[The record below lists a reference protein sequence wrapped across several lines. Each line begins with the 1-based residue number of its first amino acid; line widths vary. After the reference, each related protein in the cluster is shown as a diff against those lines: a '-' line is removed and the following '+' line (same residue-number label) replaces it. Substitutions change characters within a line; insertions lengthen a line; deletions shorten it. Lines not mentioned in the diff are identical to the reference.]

1 MSLKEESQRHLKL
14 LGARAEAIADA
25 YTTGRGLVDDVTT
38 SPEIVDELVQ
48 RRVANRSTLDGQ
60 ARLSSHLVSHLDA
73 AMNTVRIRQYG
84 FDIGSVVDSIRE
96 STNQYLKFRAINSAD
111 AQTFLD
117 MAESSARALSETLEE
132 EATELWSL
140 IQGEFSVVDSLE
152 AKITLNKARLDRTGR
167 LISALESL
175 NLVEIVDL
183 GMADRRLRP
192 LFTVHIPSA
201 VESSR
206 QNLGAAL
213 IKLSQMLFRFEQIE
227 SRTGLLKGYLR
238 HLRRCPDFV
247 PQDYGVQIVVP
258 GLFLAILPL
267 FVRCNVDVK
276 TQSPRLENQLADLLK
291 GLRSEQSMRHDGEQT
306 DGALEEGEAQ
316 EVEMNQSPVREA
328 VRNLFVDALMKGS
341 PLSLIS
347 HIDITLNTDAELWL
361 LTTLEEF
368 NSMPVAH
375 KDVFRLEYVGRA
387 DDIFDGNF
395 NATDLLICPR

>member
-1 MSLKEESQRHLKL
+1 MSLKDESQRHLKL

-25 YTTGRGLVDDVTT
+25 YTGGRGLLDDLSVP
-38 SPEIVDELVQ
+38 PEIVDELVQ

-60 ARLSSHLVSHLDA
+60 ARLSSHLVSHLDV

-117 MAESSARALSETLEE
+117 MAENSARALSETLQE
-132 EATELWSL
+132 EAAEVWSL

-152 AKITLNKARLDRTGR
+152 AKITLNRARLDRTGR
-167 LISALESL
+167 LINALESL
-175 NLVEIVDL
+175 NLVEIIDL

-192 LFTVHIPSA
+192 LFTVHIPAA

-213 IKLSQMLFRFEQIE
+213 TKLRDMLFRFEQIE
-227 SRTGLLKGYLR
+227 SRTGLQKGYLR
-238 HLRRCPDFV
+238 HLRRFPDFV

-258 GLFLAILPL
+258 DVFLAILPL
-267 FVRCNVDVK
+267 AVRSSADVK
-276 TQSPRLENQLADLLK
+276 TQNPHLENQLADLLK
-291 GLRSEQSMRHDGEQT
+291 GLRAEQPLKHESEKA
-306 DGALEEGEAQ
+306 DGALEEGDAQ
-316 EVEMNQSPVREA
+316 DMEIKPSPVREA
-328 VRNLFVDALMKGS
+328 VRNIFVDALMQGN
-341 PLSLIS
+341 PLSVLS
-347 HIDITLNTDAELWL
+347 RIDLSVNTDAELWL
-361 LTTLEEF
+361 MTALEEF
-368 NSMPVAH
+368 NSMPKAH
-375 KDVFRLEYVGRA
+375 KDVFRLEYVGRP
-387 DDIFDGNF
+387 DFIFDGNF